1 MGNEPFS
8 PDPLNIWQSQPTEP
22 TNMNLEEVRQK
33 VRELQSK
40 FRRGRLASAAQSLV
54 WIGLC
59 VWGFVASFSA
69 VQRTGFALTIVWI
82 LLTQLPLLQG
92 ISSAGQVEDAG
103 ASTGLE
109 FCRSVLQRQ
118 RDRLRQ
124 PWRWYLGPIFL
135 GIGTFL
141 LGPVGAVMHHPGMAI
156 NMAPFLILL
165 AAWVFFFFR
174 KVGQGLRELQREIDE
189 LNALGRG

>member
-1 MGNEPFS
+1 MGNEPPS
-8 PDPLNIWQSQPTEP
+8 QDPLNIWQSQPTEP
-22 TNMNLEEVRQK
+22 SNMNIEEIRQK

-40 FRRGRLASAAQSLV
+40 FKRQRLANAAQSLV

-59 VWGFVASFSA
+59 VWGLVASFSA
-69 VQRTGFALTIVWI
+69 VQRTGFALTIVWA
-82 LLTQLPLLQG
+82 LLTQIPWLQG
-92 ISSAGQVEDAG
+92 ISSAGEAADVG

-109 FCRSVLQRQ
+109 FCRSELQRQ

-124 PWRWYLGPIFL
+124 PWRWYLGPVFL

-174 KVGQGLRELQREIDE
+174 QVGLDLRRLQNDIDE